1 MLCFVLNV
9 SSEDSQK
16 QTKVCIA
23 SVENDEKFLDS
34 AAEMDSRN
42 GS

>member
-1 MLCFVLNV
+1 MSCFVPGV
-9 SSEDSQK
+9 PSEDSQK
-16 QTKVCIA
+16 QIKSCIA
-23 SVENDEKFLDS
+23 SVESEEKFLDS